1 MILSLLAA
9 FMLTAINPEPILLR
23 SAVDIARIIGLPRMK
38 TFDKHVMKVI
48 SLNEMDSTQ
57 TYQANTRKEFFNSY
71 FKFNPVR
78 VK

>member
-1 MILSLLAA
+1 
-9 FMLTAINPEPILLR
+9 MLTAINPEPILIH

-38 TFDKHVMKVI
+38 TFDKHVMKVV

-57 TYQANTRKEFFNSY
+57 TYQANTRKEFFNNY